1 MIRIIISIL
10 VLIPILG
17 FSQNN
22 FIAEY
27 SQAENLLNSN
37 KIDSAYLAFK
47 KLENTIDKNMP

>member
-47 KLENTIDKNMP
+47 KLEKTIYKNIP